1 MNAIE
6 LVDKFVQ
13 ARKAEDAK
21 YGESIALGA
30 SKAMLSEAIDIMDKV
45 IKAFDHEDPMEI
57 VANMRYPV
65 LDCKTFITYMEEKAN
80 VSH

>member
-21 YGESIALGA
+21 YGDSVALG
-30 SKAMLSEAIDIMDKV
+30 STKAMLCEAIDIMDKV
-45 IKAFDHEDPMEI
+45 IKAFDHKDPMEV
-57 VANMRYPV
+57 VANMRYPI